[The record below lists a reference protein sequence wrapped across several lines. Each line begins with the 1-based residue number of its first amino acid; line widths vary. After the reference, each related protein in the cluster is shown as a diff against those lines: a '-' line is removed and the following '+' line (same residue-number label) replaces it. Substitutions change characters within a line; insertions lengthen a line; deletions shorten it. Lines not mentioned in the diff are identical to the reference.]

1 MPSFK
6 YKATD
11 INGKVVEGIMEAK
24 EERSVITILQNRG
37 YIPINITYPEP
48 KKKGIENPLL
58 WLFQHIP
65 QQQVINFTA
74 ELAGLLKAGVP
85 IDRSLKTLIGI
96 VEKKKFRKILE
107 DVLIS
112 LEKGSSVAD
121 ALERFPM
128 VFSPFYVNMVRAG
141 EASATL
147 DITLRRLSDF
157 LSRSREI
164 RNHIVSALIYPA
176 ILTIFSGFSIIIL
189 LTFVI
194 PKFAATFS
202 EIGQAIPLST
212 VALIKISETI
222 TNYWWVFL
230 LFLIAPYLL
239 FYSYTNTGPGQLAWD
254 RLKLKIPIVET
265 IIRNAEVIRFSRSM
279 GTLLKAGVPVL
290 KSIDIVGN
298 IIINRSIVKS
308 IVKLHDSVKRGE
320 GLGHPLKKEAI
331 FPSMAVEMI
340 IVGEE
345 TGRLDEMLLEVADT
359 FEAHLKENT
368 KRFLST
374 LEPAL
379 IIFMGILVGF
389 IVVSMLLAI
398 FSVNQIPF

>member
-1 MPSFK
+1 M
-6 YKATD
+6 
-11 INGKVVEGIMEAK
+11 
-24 EERSVITILQNRG
+24 
-37 YIPINITYPEP
+37 
-48 KKKGIENPLL
+48 
-58 WLFQHIP
+58 
-65 QQQVINFTA
+65 
-74 ELAGLLKAGVP
+74 
-85 IDRSLKTLIGI
+85 
-96 VEKKKFRKILE
+96 
-107 DVLIS
+107 
-112 LEKGSSVAD
+112 
-121 ALERFPM
+121 
-128 VFSPFYVNMVRAG
+128 
-141 EASATL
+141 
-147 DITLRRLSDF
+147 
-157 LSRSREI
+157 
-164 RNHIVSALIYPA
+164 
-176 ILTIFSGFSIIIL
+176 
-189 LTFVI
+189 
-194 PKFAATFS
+194 
-202 EIGQAIPLST
+202 
-212 VALIKISETI
+212 
-222 TNYWWVFL
+222 FL
-230 LFLIAPYLL
+230 LFLIVPYLL
-239 FYSYTNTGPGQLAWD
+239 FYSYTNTGPGQLVWD